1 MISYLNNILK
11 IIRWKN
17 LAIISLSQIF
27 IKFFF
32 IDFFIQKD
40 QLLNENFVILLI
52 VTILIAASGYIVNDI
67 YDYNLDQ
74 INKPEKVVLGKFLKS
89 RDAIIIYMM
98 FNFLAIVLSI
108 FLCMKIEQE
117 IYILV
122 FLLIIYCLWLYSK
135 KLKKYKTIGNI
146 LIAFFISL
154 SILNVPL
161 FSYKNILS
169 DDRFFV
175 FLIICIFSVLAF
187 LINLKREI
195 IKDIED
201 IEGDKIHK
209 VKSLPII
216 FGTKKS
222 KLVTIIIG
230 IILMFAIS
238 SLITFQILILR
249 SDLLL
254 DVGGNQF
261 SNPQIRGANYI
272 SIIYMFIILIMFF
285 YVELLILNATT
296 KTNFTKVSKLL
307 KYLMLLSL
315 LSIPVFSLT
324 HFYLWDNA
332 N

>member
-1 MISYLNNILK
+1 MISYLNNIFK

-17 LAIISLSQIF
+17 LFIISLSQIF

-89 RDAIIIYMM
+89 RDAIIIYML
-98 FNFLAIVLSI
+98 FNSLAIVLSI
-108 FLCMKIEQE
+108 FLCIKIKQE

-135 KLKKYKTIGNI
+135 KLKKYKIIGNI

-175 FLIICIFSVLAF
+175 FLIISIFSVLAF
-187 LINLKREI
+187 LINVKREI

-222 KLVTIIIG
+222 KLVAIIIG

-261 SNPQIRGANYI
+261 SNPQIWGANYI

-285 YVELLILNATT
+285 YAELLILNATT

-324 HFYLWDNA
+324 HFYV
-332 N
+332 

>member
-1 MISYLNNILK
+1 MISYLNNIFK

-17 LAIISLSQIF
+17 LVIISLSQIF

-89 RDAIIIYMM
+89 RDAIKIYML
-98 FNFLAIVLSI
+98 FNSLAIMLSF
-108 FLCMKIEQE
+108 FLCIKIKQE

-135 KLKKYKTIGNI
+135 KLKKYKIIGNI

-175 FLIICIFSVLAF
+175 FLIISIFSVLAF
-187 LINLKREI
+187 LINVKREI

-261 SNPQIRGANYI
+261 SNPQIWGANYI

-296 KTNFTKVSKLL
+296 KTNFTKASKLL

-324 HFYLWDNA
+324 YFYV
-332 N
+332 

>member
-1 MISYLNNILK
+1 MISYLNNIFK

-17 LAIISLSQIF
+17 LVIISLSQIF

-108 FLCMKIEQE
+108 FLCTKIEQE

-175 FLIICIFSVLAF
+175 FLIISIFSVLAF
-187 LINLKREI
+187 LINVKREI

-261 SNPQIRGANYI
+261 SNPQIWGANYI

-296 KTNFTKVSKLL
+296 KTNFTKASKLL

-324 HFYLWDNA
+324 HFYI
-332 N
+332 

>member
-1 MISYLNNILK
+1 MISYLNNIFK

-74 INKPEKVVLGKFLKS
+74 INKPERVVLGKFLKS
-89 RDAIIIYMM
+89 RDAIIIYML
-98 FNFLAIVLSI
+98 FNSLAIVLSI
-108 FLCMKIEQE
+108 FLCIKIKQE

-175 FLIICIFSVLAF
+175 FLIISIFSVLAF
-187 LINLKREI
+187 LINVKREI

-261 SNPQIRGANYI
+261 SNPQIWGANYI
-272 SIIYMFIILIMFF
+272 SIIYMFIILIMFV

-296 KTNFTKVSKLL
+296 KTNFTKASKLL

-315 LSIPVFSLT
+315 LSIPVFSIT
-324 HFYLWDNA
+324 HFYV
-332 N
+332 

>member
-1 MISYLNNILK
+1 MISYLNNIFK

-17 LAIISLSQIF
+17 LVIISLSQIF

-52 VTILIAASGYIVNDI
+52 ITILIAASGYIVNDI

-98 FNFLAIVLSI
+98 FNCLAIVLSV

-146 LIAFFISL
+146 LVAFFISL

-175 FLIICIFSVLAF
+175 FLIISIFSVLAF
-187 LINLKREI
+187 LINVKREI

-261 SNPQIRGANYI
+261 SNPQIWGANYI

-296 KTNFTKVSKLL
+296 KTNFTKASKLL

-324 HFYLWDNA
+324 YFYV
-332 N
+332 

>member
-1 MISYLNNILK
+1 MISYLNNIFK

-17 LAIISLSQIF
+17 LVIISLSQIF

-32 IDFFIQKD
+32 IDFFIQED
-40 QLLNENFVILLI
+40 QLLNANFVILLI

-98 FNFLAIVLSI
+98 FNCLAIVLSI

-175 FLIICIFSVLAF
+175 FLIISIFSVLAF
-187 LINLKREI
+187 LINVKREI

-261 SNPQIRGANYI
+261 SNPQIWGANYI

-296 KTNFTKVSKLL
+296 KTNFTKASKLL

-324 HFYLWDNA
+324 YFYV
-332 N
+332 

>member
-1 MISYLNNILK
+1 MISYLNNIFK

-17 LAIISLSQIF
+17 LVIISLSQIF

-175 FLIICIFSVLAF
+175 FLIISIFSVLAF
-187 LINLKREI
+187 LINVKREI

-238 SLITFQILILR
+238 SLITFQILILK

-261 SNPQIRGANYI
+261 SNPQIWGANYI

-296 KTNFTKVSKLL
+296 KTNFTKASKLL

-324 HFYLWDNA
+324 HFYV
-332 N
+332 

>member
-1 MISYLNNILK
+1 MISYLNNIFR

-40 QLLNENFVILLI
+40 QLLNENFIILLI

-89 RDAIIIYMM
+89 RDAIIIYML
-98 FNFLAIVLSI
+98 FNSLAIALSI
-108 FLCMKIEQE
+108 FLCIKINQE
-117 IYILV
+117 IYILI

-135 KLKKYKTIGNI
+135 KLKKYKIIGNI

-154 SILNVPL
+154 SILNVPV

-175 FLIICIFSVLAF
+175 FLIISIFSVLAF
-187 LINLKREI
+187 LVNVKREI

-201 IEGDKIHK
+201 IEGDKMHK
-209 VKSLPII
+209 VRSLPIT
-216 FGTKKS
+216 FGTKKA

-238 SLITFQILILR
+238 YIITFQILILK
-249 SDLLL
+249 SDLFL
-254 DVGGNQF
+254 DIGGNQF
-261 SNPQIRGANYI
+261 SDPQIWGANYI
-272 SIIYMFIILIMFF
+272 STIYMVIILIIFF
-285 YVELLILNATT
+285 YVELLILNATS

-307 KYLMLLSL
+307 KVLMFLSL
-315 LSIPVFSLT
+315 LIIPIFTLT
-324 HFYLWDNA
+324 HFYV
-332 N
+332 

>member
-1 MISYLNNILK
+1 MISYLNNIFK

-17 LAIISLSQIF
+17 LVIISLSQIF
-27 IKFFF
+27 IKFFL

-89 RDAIIIYMM
+89 RDAIKIYML
-98 FNFLAIVLSI
+98 FNSLAIMLSF
-108 FLCMKIEQE
+108 FLCIKIKQE

-135 KLKKYKTIGNI
+135 KLKKYKIIGNI

-175 FLIICIFSVLAF
+175 FLIISIFSVLAF
-187 LINLKREI
+187 LINVKREI

-238 SLITFQILILR
+238 SIITFQILILR

-261 SNPQIRGANYI
+261 SNPQIWGANYI

-296 KTNFTKVSKLL
+296 KTNFTKASKLL
-307 KYLMLLSL
+307 KNLMLLSL

-324 HFYLWDNA
+324 HFYL
-332 N
+332 

>member
-1 MISYLNNILK
+1 MISYLNNIFK

-17 LAIISLSQIF
+17 LVIISLSQIF

-89 RDAIIIYMM
+89 RDAIKIYML
-98 FNFLAIVLSI
+98 FNCLAIVLSF
-108 FLCMKIEQE
+108 FLCIKIEKE

-135 KLKKYKTIGNI
+135 KLKKYKIIGNI

-175 FLIICIFSVLAF
+175 FLIISIFSVLAF
-187 LINLKREI
+187 LINVKREI

-261 SNPQIRGANYI
+261 SNPQIWGANYI

-296 KTNFTKVSKLL
+296 KTNFTKASKLL

-324 HFYLWDNA
+324 HFYV
-332 N
+332 

>member
-1 MISYLNNILK
+1 MISYLNNIFK

-17 LAIISLSQIF
+17 LIIISLSQIF
-27 IKFFF
+27 IKFFL

-52 VTILIAASGYIVNDI
+52 VTILIAASGYIINDI

-98 FNFLAIVLSI
+98 FNCLAIVLSI

-175 FLIICIFSVLAF
+175 FLIISIFSVLAL
-187 LINLKREI
+187 LINVKREI

-238 SLITFQILILR
+238 SIITFQILILR

-261 SNPQIRGANYI
+261 SNPQIWGANYI

-285 YVELLILNATT
+285 YVELLILNATS

-307 KYLMLLSL
+307 KFLMLLSL
-315 LSIPVFSLT
+315 LSIPVFSVT
-324 HFYLWDNA
+324 YFYF
-332 N
+332 

>member
-1 MISYLNNILK
+1 MISYLNNIFK

-17 LAIISLSQIF
+17 LVIISLSQIF

-98 FNFLAIVLSI
+98 FNCLAIVLSI

-135 KLKKYKTIGNI
+135 KLKKYKIIGNI

-175 FLIICIFSVLAF
+175 FLIISIFSVLAF
-187 LINLKREI
+187 LINVKREI

-261 SNPQIRGANYI
+261 SNPQIWGANYI

-296 KTNFTKVSKLL
+296 KTNFTKASKLL

-324 HFYLWDNA
+324 HFYV
-332 N
+332 

>member
-1 MISYLNNILK
+1 MISYLNNIFK

-17 LAIISLSQIF
+17 LIIISLSQIF

-98 FNFLAIVLSI
+98 FNSLAIMLSI
-108 FLCMKIEQE
+108 FLCIKIEQE

-135 KLKKYKTIGNI
+135 KLKKYKIIGNI

-175 FLIICIFSVLAF
+175 FLIISILSVLAF
-187 LINLKREI
+187 LINVKREI

-201 IEGDKIHK
+201 IEGDKMHK

-238 SLITFQILILR
+238 SIITFQILILR

-261 SNPQIRGANYI
+261 SNPQIWGANYI
-272 SIIYMFIILIMFF
+272 SIVYMFIILIMFF
-285 YVELLILNATT
+285 YAELLILNATS

-307 KYLMLLSL
+307 KFLMLLSL

-324 HFYLWDNA
+324 HFYV
-332 N
+332 

>member
-1 MISYLNNILK
+1 MISYLNNIFK

-17 LAIISLSQIF
+17 LIIISLSQIF

-74 INKPEKVVLGKFLKS
+74 INKPERVVLGKFLKS
-89 RDAIIIYMM
+89 RDAIIIYML
-98 FNFLAIVLSI
+98 FNSLAIVLSI
-108 FLCMKIEQE
+108 FLCIKIKQE

-135 KLKKYKTIGNI
+135 KLKKYKIIGNI

-175 FLIICIFSVLAF
+175 FLIISIFSVLAF
-187 LINLKREI
+187 LVNVKREI

-201 IEGDKIHK
+201 IEGDKMHK
-209 VKSLPII
+209 VRSLPIT
-216 FGTKKS
+216 FGTKKA
-222 KLVTIIIG
+222 KLVAIIIG

-238 SLITFQILILR
+238 SIITFQILILR

-261 SNPQIRGANYI
+261 SNPQIWGANYI

-296 KTNFTKVSKLL
+296 KTNFTKASKLL

-324 HFYLWDNA
+324 HFYV
-332 N
+332 

>member
-1 MISYLNNILK
+1 MISYLNNIFK

-74 INKPEKVVLGKFLKS
+74 INKPERVVLGKFLKS
-89 RDAIIIYMM
+89 RDAIIIYML
-98 FNFLAIVLSI
+98 FNSLAIVLSI
-108 FLCMKIEQE
+108 FLCIKIKQE

-135 KLKKYKTIGNI
+135 KLKKYKIIGNI

-175 FLIICIFSVLAF
+175 FLIISIYSVLAF
-187 LINLKREI
+187 LINVKREI

-201 IEGDKIHK
+201 IEGDKMHK

-216 FGTKKS
+216 FGIKKS
-222 KLVTIIIG
+222 KLVIMIIG

-238 SLITFQILILR
+238 SIITFQILILR

-261 SNPQIRGANYI
+261 SNPQIWGANYI
-272 SIIYMFIILIMFF
+272 STVYMLIILIMFF
-285 YVELLILNATT
+285 YIELLILNATS

-307 KYLMLLSL
+307 KFLMLLSL

-324 HFYLWDNA
+324 HFYV
-332 N
+332 

>member
-1 MISYLNNILK
+1 MISYLNNIFK

-17 LAIISLSQIF
+17 LVIISLSQIF

-52 VTILIAASGYIVNDI
+52 ITILIAASGYIVNDI

-98 FNFLAIVLSI
+98 FNCLAIVLSI

-135 KLKKYKTIGNI
+135 KLKKYKIIGNI

-175 FLIICIFSVLAF
+175 FLIISIFSVLAF
-187 LINLKREI
+187 LINVKREI

-261 SNPQIRGANYI
+261 SNPQIWGANYI
-272 SIIYMFIILIMFF
+272 SIIYTFIILIMFF

-296 KTNFTKVSKLL
+296 KTNFTKASKLL

-324 HFYLWDNA
+324 HFYL
-332 N
+332 

>member
-1 MISYLNNILK
+1 MISYLNNIFK

-17 LAIISLSQIF
+17 LVIISLSQIF

-89 RDAIIIYMM
+89 RDAIKIYML
-98 FNFLAIVLSI
+98 FNSLAIMLSF
-108 FLCMKIEQE
+108 FLCIKIKQE

-135 KLKKYKTIGNI
+135 KLKKYKIIGNI

-175 FLIICIFSVLAF
+175 FLIISIFSVLAF
-187 LINLKREI
+187 LINVKREI

-238 SLITFQILILR
+238 SIITFQILILR

-261 SNPQIRGANYI
+261 SNPQIWGANYI

-296 KTNFTKVSKLL
+296 KTNFTKASKLL

-324 HFYLWDNA
+324 HFYV
-332 N
+332 

>member
-1 MISYLNNILK
+1 MISYLNNIFK

-17 LAIISLSQIF
+17 LVIISLSQIF

-32 IDFFIQKD
+32 IDFFIQED
-40 QLLNENFVILLI
+40 QLLNANFVILLI

-89 RDAIIIYMM
+89 RDAIKIYML
-98 FNFLAIVLSI
+98 FNSLAIMLSF
-108 FLCMKIEQE
+108 FLCIKIKQE

-135 KLKKYKTIGNI
+135 KLKKYKIIGNI

-175 FLIICIFSVLAF
+175 FLIISILSVLAF
-187 LINLKREI
+187 LINVKREI

-222 KLVTIIIG
+222 KLVAIIIG

-261 SNPQIRGANYI
+261 SNPQIWGANYI
-272 SIIYMFIILIMFF
+272 SIVYMFIILIMFF

-296 KTNFTKVSKLL
+296 KTNFTKASKLL

-324 HFYLWDNA
+324 YFYV
-332 N
+332 

>member
-1 MISYLNNILK
+1 MISYLNNIFK

-17 LAIISLSQIF
+17 LVIISLSQIF

-98 FNFLAIVLSI
+98 FNCLAIVLSI

-146 LIAFFISL
+146 LVAFFISL

-175 FLIICIFSVLAF
+175 FLIISIFSVLAF
-187 LINLKREI
+187 LINVKREI

-238 SLITFQILILR
+238 FLITFQILILR

-261 SNPQIRGANYI
+261 SNPQIWGANYI

-296 KTNFTKVSKLL
+296 KTNFTKASKLL

-324 HFYLWDNA
+324 HFYV
-332 N
+332 

>member
-1 MISYLNNILK
+1 MISYLNNIFK

-17 LAIISLSQIF
+17 LVIISLSQIF

-52 VTILIAASGYIVNDI
+52 ITILIAASGYIVNDI

-98 FNFLAIVLSI
+98 FNCLAIVLSI

-146 LIAFFISL
+146 LVAFFISL

-175 FLIICIFSVLAF
+175 FLIISIFSVLAF

-238 SLITFQILILR
+238 SLITFQILILK

-261 SNPQIRGANYI
+261 SNPQIWGANYI

-296 KTNFTKVSKLL
+296 KTNFTKASKLL

-315 LSIPVFSLT
+315 LSIPIFSLT
-324 HFYLWDNA
+324 HFYL
-332 N
+332 

>member
-1 MISYLNNILK
+1 MISYLNNIFK

-17 LAIISLSQIF
+17 LVIISLSQIF

-175 FLIICIFSVLAF
+175 FLIISIFSVLAF

-238 SLITFQILILR
+238 SIITFQILILR

-261 SNPQIRGANYI
+261 SNPQIWGANYI
-272 SIIYMFIILIMFF
+272 STVYMSIILIIFF
-285 YVELLILNATT
+285 YAELIILNATS

-307 KYLMLLSL
+307 KFLMLLSL
-315 LSIPVFSLT
+315 LSIPVFSVT
-324 HFYLWDNA
+324 YFYV
-332 N
+332 

>member
-1 MISYLNNILK
+1 MISYLNNIFK

-17 LAIISLSQIF
+17 LVIISLSQIF

-175 FLIICIFSVLAF
+175 FLIISIFSVLAF
-187 LINLKREI
+187 LINIKREI

-261 SNPQIRGANYI
+261 SNPQIWGANYI

-296 KTNFTKVSKLL
+296 KTNFTKASKLL

-315 LSIPVFSLT
+315 LSIPVFTLT
-324 HFYLWDNA
+324 HFYF
-332 N
+332 

>member
-1 MISYLNNILK
+1 MISYLNNIFK

-17 LAIISLSQIF
+17 LVILSLSQIS

-40 QLLNENFVILLI
+40 QLLNANFVILLI
-52 VTILIAASGYIVNDI
+52 VTILIAASGYIVYDI

-89 RDAIIIYMM
+89 RDAIKIYML
-98 FNFLAIVLSI
+98 FNSLAIMLSF
-108 FLCMKIEQE
+108 FLCIKIKQE

-175 FLIICIFSVLAF
+175 FLIISIFSVLAL
-187 LINLKREI
+187 LINVKREI

-238 SLITFQILILR
+238 SIITFQILILR

-261 SNPQIRGANYI
+261 SNPQIWGANYI

-296 KTNFTKVSKLL
+296 KTNFTKASKLL

-324 HFYLWDNA
+324 HFYF
-332 N
+332 

>member
-1 MISYLNNILK
+1 MISYLNNIFK

-89 RDAIIIYMM
+89 RDAIIIYML
-98 FNFLAIVLSI
+98 FNSLAIVLSI
-108 FLCMKIEQE
+108 FLCIKIKQE

-135 KLKKYKTIGNI
+135 KLKKYKIIGNI

-175 FLIICIFSVLAF
+175 FLIISIYSVLAF
-187 LINLKREI
+187 LINVKREI

-201 IEGDKIHK
+201 IQGDKLHK
-209 VKSLPII
+209 IKSLPII

-222 KLVTIIIG
+222 KLVTVIIG

-238 SLITFQILILR
+238 SIITFQILILR

-261 SNPQIRGANYI
+261 SNPQIWGANYI
-272 SIIYMFIILIMFF
+272 STVYMFIILIIFF
-285 YVELLILNATT
+285 YAELLILNATS

-307 KYLMLLSL
+307 KFLMLLSL

-324 HFYLWDNA
+324 HFYF
-332 N
+332 

>member
-1 MISYLNNILK
+1 MISYLNNIFK

-32 IDFFIQKD
+32 IDFFIQED
-40 QLLNENFVILLI
+40 QLLNANFVILLI

-98 FNFLAIVLSI
+98 FNCLAIVLSI

-135 KLKKYKTIGNI
+135 KLKKYKIIGNI

-175 FLIICIFSVLAF
+175 FLIISIFSVLAF
-187 LINLKREI
+187 LINVKREI

-261 SNPQIRGANYI
+261 SNPQIWGANYI

-285 YVELLILNATT
+285 YVELLILNATS

-307 KYLMLLSL
+307 KFLMLLSL
-315 LSIPVFSLT
+315 LSIPVFSVT
-324 HFYLWDNA
+324 YFYV
-332 N
+332 

>member
-1 MISYLNNILK
+1 MISYLNNIFK

-17 LAIISLSQIF
+17 LLIISLSQIF
-27 IKFFF
+27 IKFFL
-32 IDFFIQKD
+32 IDLFIQKD

-74 INKPEKVVLGKFLKS
+74 INKPEKVLLGKFLKS
-89 RDAIIIYMM
+89 RDAIIIYML
-98 FNFLAIVLSI
+98 FNSLAIVLSI
-108 FLCMKIEQE
+108 FLCIKIKLE

-135 KLKKYKTIGNI
+135 KLKKYKIIGNI

-169 DDRFFV
+169 DDIFFV
-175 FLIICIFSVLAF
+175 FLIISIFSVLAF
-187 LINLKREI
+187 LINVKREI

-201 IEGDKIHK
+201 MEGDRMHK

-216 FGTKKS
+216 SGIKKS
-222 KLVTIIIG
+222 RLVTLIIG

-238 SLITFQILILR
+238 CIITFQILILK
-249 SDLLL
+249 SDLFL
-254 DVGGNQF
+254 DIGGNQF
-261 SNPQIRGANYI
+261 SDPQIWGANYI
-272 SIIYMFIILIMFF
+272 STFYMVIILIMFF
-285 YVELLILNATT
+285 YAELLTLNAES

-307 KYLMLLSL
+307 KLIMFLSL
-315 LSIPVFSLT
+315 LSIPIFSLT
-324 HFYLWDNA
+324 HFYF
-332 N
+332 

>member
-1 MISYLNNILK
+1 MISYLNNIFK

-17 LAIISLSQIF
+17 LIIISLSQIF

-89 RDAIIIYMM
+89 RDAIIIYML
-98 FNFLAIVLSI
+98 FNSLAIVLSI
-108 FLCMKIEQE
+108 FLCIKIKQE

-135 KLKKYKTIGNI
+135 KLKKYKIIGNI

-175 FLIICIFSVLAF
+175 FLIISIFSVLAF
-187 LINLKREI
+187 LINVKREI

-201 IEGDKIHK
+201 IEGDKMHK

-238 SLITFQILILR
+238 SIITFQILILR

-261 SNPQIRGANYI
+261 SNPQIWGANYI
-272 SIIYMFIILIMFF
+272 STVYMFIILIMFF
-285 YVELLILNATT
+285 YVELLILNATS

-307 KYLMLLSL
+307 KFLMLLSL

-324 HFYLWDNA
+324 HFYV
-332 N
+332 

>member
-1 MISYLNNILK
+1 MISYLNNIFK

-17 LAIISLSQIF
+17 LVIISLSQIF

-98 FNFLAIVLSI
+98 FNCLAIVLSI

-175 FLIICIFSVLAF
+175 FLIISIFSGLAF
-187 LINLKREI
+187 LINVKREI

-261 SNPQIRGANYI
+261 SNPQIWGANYI

-296 KTNFTKVSKLL
+296 KTNFTKASKLL

-324 HFYLWDNA
+324 HFYL
-332 N
+332 

>member
-1 MISYLNNILK
+1 MISYLNNIFK

-17 LAIISLSQIF
+17 LVIISLSQIF

-89 RDAIIIYMM
+89 RDAIIIYML
-98 FNFLAIVLSI
+98 FNSLAIVLSI
-108 FLCMKIEQE
+108 FLCIKIKQE

-135 KLKKYKTIGNI
+135 KLKKYKIIGNI

-175 FLIICIFSVLAF
+175 FLIISIFSVLAF
-187 LINLKREI
+187 LINVKREI

-201 IEGDKIHK
+201 IEGDKMHK

-222 KLVTIIIG
+222 KLVTVIIG

-261 SNPQIRGANYI
+261 SNPQIWGANYI
-272 SIIYMFIILIMFF
+272 SIVYMFIILIMFF
-285 YVELLILNATT
+285 YAELLILNATS

-307 KYLMLLSL
+307 KFLMLLSL

-324 HFYLWDNA
+324 HFYV
-332 N
+332 

>member
-1 MISYLNNILK
+1 MISYLNNIFK

-17 LAIISLSQIF
+17 LVIISLSQIF

-108 FLCMKIEQE
+108 FLCTKIEQE

-135 KLKKYKTIGNI
+135 KLKKYKIIGNI

-175 FLIICIFSVLAF
+175 FLIISIFSVLAF
-187 LINLKREI
+187 LINVKREI

-201 IEGDKIHK
+201 IDGDKIHK

-261 SNPQIRGANYI
+261 SNPQIWGANYI
-272 SIIYMFIILIMFF
+272 SIIYMFIVLIMFF

-296 KTNFTKVSKLL
+296 RTNFTKASKLL

-324 HFYLWDNA
+324 HFYI
-332 N
+332 

>member
-1 MISYLNNILK
+1 MISYLNNIFK

-17 LAIISLSQIF
+17 LVIISLSQIF

-98 FNFLAIVLSI
+98 FNCLAIVLSI

-175 FLIICIFSVLAF
+175 VLIISIFSVLAF

-261 SNPQIRGANYI
+261 SNPQIWGANYI

-296 KTNFTKVSKLL
+296 KTNFTKASKLL

-324 HFYLWDNA
+324 HFYI
-332 N
+332 

>member
-1 MISYLNNILK
+1 MISYLNNIFK

-17 LAIISLSQIF
+17 LIIISLSQIF

-32 IDFFIQKD
+32 IDFFIEED
-40 QLLNENFVILLI
+40 QLLNANFVILLI

-98 FNFLAIVLSI
+98 FNCLAIVLSI

-135 KLKKYKTIGNI
+135 KLKKYKIIGNI

-175 FLIICIFSVLAF
+175 FLIISILSVLAF
-187 LINLKREI
+187 LINVKREI

-201 IEGDKIHK
+201 IEGDKMHK

-222 KLVTIIIG
+222 KLVTVIIG

-238 SLITFQILILR
+238 SIITFQILILR

-261 SNPQIRGANYI
+261 SNPQIWGANYI

-296 KTNFTKVSKLL
+296 KTNFTKASKLL

-324 HFYLWDNA
+324 HFYV
-332 N
+332 

>member
-1 MISYLNNILK
+1 MISYLNNIFK

-17 LAIISLSQIF
+17 LIIISLSQIF

-52 VTILIAASGYIVNDI
+52 ITILIAASGYIVNDI

-98 FNFLAIVLSI
+98 FNCLAIVLSI

-175 FLIICIFSVLAF
+175 FLIISIFSVLAF
-187 LINLKREI
+187 LINVKREI

-261 SNPQIRGANYI
+261 SNPQIWGANYI

-296 KTNFTKVSKLL
+296 KTNFTKASKLL

-324 HFYLWDNA
+324 HFYL
-332 N
+332 

>member
-175 FLIICIFSVLAF
+175 FLIISIFSVLAF
-187 LINLKREI
+187 LINIKREI

-261 SNPQIRGANYI
+261 SNPQIWGANYI
-272 SIIYMFIILIMFF
+272 SIVYMFIILIMFF

-296 KTNFTKVSKLL
+296 KTNFTKASKLL

-315 LSIPVFSLT
+315 LSIPVFTLT
-324 HFYLWDNA
+324 HFYF
-332 N
+332 

>member
-1 MISYLNNILK
+1 MINYLNNLLK

-17 LAIISLSQIF
+17 LVIISLSQIF

-89 RDAIIIYMM
+89 RDAIIIYML
-98 FNFLAIVLSI
+98 FNSLAIILSI
-108 FLCMKIEQE
+108 FLCIKIEQE

-135 KLKKYKTIGNI
+135 KLKKYKIIGNI

-169 DDRFFV
+169 DDRFFI
-175 FLIICIFSVLAF
+175 FLIISIFSVLAF
-187 LINLKREI
+187 LINVKREI

-201 IEGDKIHK
+201 IEGDTIHK

-230 IILMFAIS
+230 IILIFAIS
-238 SLITFQILILR
+238 CIITFQILILR

-261 SNPQIRGANYI
+261 SNPQIWGANYI
-272 SIIYMFIILIMFF
+272 STVYMFIILIMFF
-285 YVELLILNATT
+285 YTELLILNATS

-307 KYLMLLSL
+307 KFLMLLSL

-324 HFYLWDNA
+324 YFYV
-332 N
+332 

>member
-1 MISYLNNILK
+1 MISYLNNIFK

-17 LAIISLSQIF
+17 LVIISLSQIF

-32 IDFFIQKD
+32 IDFFIEKD

-108 FLCMKIEQE
+108 FLCTKIEQE

-175 FLIICIFSVLAF
+175 FLIISIFSVLAF
-187 LINLKREI
+187 LINVKREI

-222 KLVTIIIG
+222 KLVTIMIG

-238 SLITFQILILR
+238 TLITFQILILR

-261 SNPQIRGANYI
+261 SNPQIWGANYI
-272 SIIYMFIILIMFF
+272 STVYMFIILIMFF
-285 YVELLILNATT
+285 YAELLILNAEL
-296 KTNFTKVSKLL
+296 KTDFTKVSKLL
-307 KYLMLLSL
+307 KVLMLLSL
-315 LSIPVFSLT
+315 LSIPIFSLT
-324 HFYLWDNA
+324 HFYF
-332 N
+332 

>member
-1 MISYLNNILK
+1 MISYLNNIFK

-17 LAIISLSQIF
+17 LVIISLSQIF

-161 FSYKNILS
+161 FSYKNFLN

-175 FLIICIFSVLAF
+175 FLIICIFSLLAF
-187 LINLKREI
+187 LINVKREI

-238 SLITFQILILR
+238 CLITFQILILR

-261 SNPQIRGANYI
+261 SNPQIWGANYI

-296 KTNFTKVSKLL
+296 KTNFTKASKLL

-324 HFYLWDNA
+324 HFYI
-332 N
+332 